1 MFWKNCSIFN
11 SSLHPK
17 PKQYWSTWVHL
28 DSSEGFQMVPKAL
41 QGLLWVGK
49 PQYDK
54 HQRLSNGIK
63 SIARALLGWESSTWQ
78 ISRAFHW
85 YQKHCKG
92 YCGLGMLNMTN
103 VKGFQM
109 QGLFWVGKAQHDKHQ
124 GLSNGTK
131 SMARAIVV
139 WEISTWQTNKTNQQ
153 PSVIESYSSFYSLK
167 GSRLQ
172 RLNPSFGMYLNLIL
186 QYLGEEMLL
195 DASNVSCSTFFFK
208 S

>member
-1 MFWKNCSIFN
+1 
-11 SSLHPK
+11 
-17 PKQYWSTWVHL
+17 
-28 DSSEGFQMVPKAL
+28 
-41 QGLLWVGK
+41 
-49 PQYDK
+49 
-54 HQRLSNGIK
+54 
-63 SIARALLGWESSTWQ
+63 
-78 ISRAFHW
+78 
-85 YQKHCKG
+85 
-92 YCGLGMLNMTN
+92 
-103 VKGFQM
+103 
-109 QGLFWVGKAQHDKHQ
+109 
-124 GLSNGTK
+124 
-131 SMARAIVV
+131 MARAIVV